1 MGDAERFQ
9 IVRPLGA
16 DASGFVA
23 RDTSVTPP
31 RLVVL
36 ERVTR
41 PSLTAQE
48 REQILGRVRAV
59 QGFEHPKV
67 VPVRE
72 SIEREGDTLVVS
84 DFVDGEW
91 LSALFALDPRPPVA
105 VLLRSVLDVL
115 EGLAS
120 LHDLKDG
127 KGQSLKFVH
136 GALSPDSVLVADDGV
151 AEIAHICSGPPSK
164 RDRFVAPEL
173 RRGEPA
179 TEVQADIYSVGALLR
194 EVLAAATAEA
204 KWAEA
209 LTDIAWRACSVDP
222 ENRWP
227 SAIAMAT
234 AYRRIAGSKL
244 ATSGAVAAFLR
255 EHFGARMRAR
265 RAALDML
272 DTPDDEQPPPS
283 SGEPISL
290 RESEMMVIDPPSVP
304 TLPDDERQLPPS
316 RAAVARVALVK
327 KPSAMARSGVDLL
340 DIPEP
345 VSEVPTELVKKRGI
359 SAMAPPMGMT
369 APPAP
374 SKKPSLPPPDIVPDV
389 PAPPKKVSLP
399 PPDIVPDVA
408 LPPSAAR
415 SVPPSSAAYRAR
427 LPTFPIKDV
436 PPKRS
441 FGVQAMAIAAALVTT
456 FGVGWWLGRN
466 HPPPADLPQ
475 AAAAPLT
482 VTAVETAP
490 PKPPVT
496 SVPPVASS
504 SVAGVASAAVSAS
517 AAAAPSAAAPPS
529 ASAAATSSVPAWAM
543 APRPTPTY
551 LGGAAVPTTPPSPAP
566 ASTPTAGG
574 TSTPTAATTTAT
586 ATASQAKP
594 AVPVPPRPSGSAGY
608 VPSEL

>member
-23 RDTSVTPP
+23 RDTSVNPP

-36 ERVTR
+36 ERITR
-41 PSLTAQE
+41 PSLPAEE
-48 REQILGRVRAV
+48 REQILGRARAV

-72 SIEREGDTLVVS
+72 IIEREGQSMVVS

-91 LSALFALDPRPPVA
+91 LSALFTLDPRPPVA

-136 GALSPDSVLVADDGV
+136 GALCPDSVLVADDGV

-179 TEVQADIYSVGALLR
+179 TDVQADIYSVGAILR
-194 EVLAAATAEA
+194 EVLAAATPEA

-244 ATSGAVAAFLR
+244 ASSGAVSAFLR

-272 DTPDDEQPPPS
+272 DEEAPPS
-283 SGEPISL
+283 SGDPISL
-290 RESEMMVIDPPSVP
+290 RESEMMIIEPPSVP
-304 TLPDDERQLPPS
+304 ALPEEERHLPPA
-316 RAAVARVALVK
+316 RAPVARVALVK
-327 KPSAMARSGVDLL
+327 RPSVEVAAVRSGLDLN

-345 VSEVPTELVKKRGI
+345 ISEVPTELVKKRGI

-389 PAPPKKVSLP
+389 PVPPTKGSLP
-399 PPDIVPDVA
+399 PPDILPDVP
-408 LPPSAAR
+408 LPPAGAR

-427 LPTFPIKDV
+427 LPTFPIKDE

-441 FGVQAMAIAAALVTT
+441 VGVPAMAIAAALVTT

-482 VTAVETAP
+482 ATAVETAS
-490 PKPPVT
+490 PKPPVA

-504 SVAGVASAAVSAS
+504 SVAGAASAAVSAS
-517 AAAAPSAAAPPS
+517 AAPAPS
-529 ASAAATSSVPAWAM
+529 ASAVPSASVAAASSVPAWAM
-543 APRPTPTY
+543 APRPTPAY
-551 LGGAAVPTTPPSPAP
+551 LGGPAGPPT
-566 ASTPTAGG
+566 TPTAGVAP
-574 TSTPTAATTTAT
+574 TPTAATTASATSTA
-586 ATASQAKP
+586 AASQAKP
-594 AVPVPPRPSGSAGY
+594 AVPVPPRPAGSAGY

>member
-41 PSLTAQE
+41 PSLTAEE
-48 REQILGRVRAV
+48 REQILARARAV

-72 SIEREGDTLVVS
+72 IIEREGQSLVVS

-151 AEIAHICSGPPSK
+151 AEIAHVCSGPPSK

-179 TEVQADIYSVGALLR
+179 TEVQADIYSVGAILR
-194 EVLAAATAEA
+194 EVLAAATPEA

-272 DTPDDEQPPPS
+272 DEEAPPS
-283 SGEPISL
+283 SGDPISL

-304 TLPDDERQLPPS
+304 TLPEDERHLPPY
-316 RAAVARVALVK
+316 RAPLARVALVK
-327 KPSAMARSGVDLL
+327 KPSVEMGAVRSGLDLS
-340 DIPEP
+340 DVPEP
-345 VSEVPTELVKKRGI
+345 ISEVPTELVKKRGI

-389 PAPPKKVSLP
+389 PAPPKKASLP
-399 PPDIVPDVA
+399 PPDIVPDVL
-408 LPPSAAR
+408 LPPAAAR

-441 FGVQAMAIAAALVTT
+441 FGVQAMAIAAALVMT

-475 AAAAPLT
+475 AAAAQVTL
-482 VTAVETAP
+482 TAVETAP
-490 PKPPVT
+490 PKPPVS

-504 SVAGVASAAVSAS
+504 SVAGVASAAVSA
-517 AAAAPSAAAPPS
+517 APS

-586 ATASQAKP
+586 ATASQTKP
-594 AVPVPPRPSGSAGY
+594 AVPIPPRPAGSAGY

>member
-1 MGDAERFQ
+1 MGAAERFQ

-41 PSLTAQE
+41 SSLSPEE
-48 REQILGRVRAV
+48 REAMHLRARAV

-72 SIEREGDTLVVS
+72 IIERDGEVLVVS

-91 LSALFALDPRPPVA
+91 LSALFALDPRPPVE

-136 GALSPDSVLVADDGV
+136 GAMSPDSVLVADDGV

-179 TEVQADIYSVGALLR
+179 TEVQADIYSVGAILR
-194 EVLAAATAEA
+194 EVLAAAAAEA
-204 KWAEA
+204 KWAES

-244 ATSGAVAAFLR
+244 ASSGAVAAFLR
-255 EHFGARMRAR
+255 EQFGARIRAR

-272 DTPDDEQPPPS
+272 DTPDDEPPPS

-290 RESEMMVIDPPSVP
+290 RASDMVIIDPSSTPTLVAQSPRPPSKAP
-304 TLPDDERQLPPS
+304 
-316 RAAVARVALVK
+316 VARVALVK
-327 KPSAMARSGVDLL
+327 KAAVELL

-345 VSEVPTELVKKRGI
+345 AVERQTEPVKKRGI
-359 SAMAPPMGMT
+359 SSMAAPMGMVD
-369 APPAP
+369 PPLA
-374 SKKPSLPPPDIVPDV
+374 STKPSLPPPDIVPDV
-389 PAPPKKVSLP
+389 PAPAKKPSLP
-399 PPDIVPDVA
+399 PPDILPNFPP
-408 LPPSAAR
+408 PPSAAR
-415 SVPPSSAAYRAR
+415 SVPPSPEAYRAR
-427 LPTFPIKDV
+427 MPTFPIKDEM
-436 PPKRS
+436 PRRS
-441 FGVQAMAIAAALVTT
+441 SGVQAMAIAAAMVTT

-466 HPPPADLPQ
+466 HPPPSEVPQ
-475 AAAAPLT
+475 AVCPP
-482 VTAVETAP
+482 VTASPVVTAQ
-490 PKPPVT
+490 PKPPAV
-496 SVPPVASS
+496 SVPVSP
-504 SVAGVASAAVSAS
+504 SAS
-517 AAAAPSAAAPPS
+517 AAAVTPS
-529 ASAAATSSVPAWAM
+529 ASVAATSSVPAWAV
-543 APRPTPTY
+543 APRPTPTW
-551 LGGAAVPTTPPSPAP
+551 AAVPPSAKPDPGSAPTAP
-566 ASTPTAGG
+566 ATSVPTATG
-574 TSTPTAATTTAT
+574 TAANP
-586 ATASQAKP
+586 S
-594 AVPVPPRPSGSAGY
+594 VPVPPRPAGSAGY
-608 VPSEL
+608 IPSEL

>member
-1 MGDAERFQ
+1 M
-9 IVRPLGA
+9 
-16 DASGFVA
+16 
-23 RDTSVTPP
+23 
-31 RLVVL
+31 
-36 ERVTR
+36 
-41 PSLTAQE
+41 
-48 REQILGRVRAV
+48 
-59 QGFEHPKV
+59 
-67 VPVRE
+67 
-72 SIEREGDTLVVS
+72 
-84 DFVDGEW
+84 
-91 LSALFALDPRPPVA
+91 
-105 VLLRSVLDVL
+105 
-115 EGLAS
+115 
-120 LHDLKDG
+120 
-127 KGQSLKFVH
+127 
-136 GALSPDSVLVADDGV
+136 

-475 AAAAPLT
+475 AAAAQVT

-490 PKPPVT
+490 PKPPVST
-496 SVPPVASS
+496 VPPVASS
-504 SVAGVASAAVSAS
+504 SVAGLASAAVS
-517 AAAAPSAAAPPS
+517 PS
-529 ASAAATSSVPAWAM
+529 ASAATSASATATSSVPAWAT
-543 APRPTPTY
+543 APRPTPTW
-551 LGGAAVPTTPPSPAP
+551 AAVPTMSPSPAP
-566 ASTPTAGG
+566 A
-574 TSTPTAATTTAT
+574 STPTAATTTAT
-586 ATASQAKP
+586 ATAS
-594 AVPVPPRPSGSAGY
+594 
-608 VPSEL
+608 